1 MAVVLLPNGMQ
12 QFIDGDGVPLAGGW
26 VYFYEPNTS
35 PPEFRDTWSDIDQI
49 GTNTNPI
56 HLDADGRAT
65 IWGSGIYR
73 QVLQDSL
80 HNEIWDKITSTG
92 TDATFTNKV
101 FLLIFIEGAPALGE
115 VYPVINAPADGTL
128 WTLPA
133 GLPGSVFSVEVNPT
147 ADSVFTLTVNGVAK
161 GTITMNSAGV
171 ATVSFPLAV
180 TLLSA
185 EQLRLVSPSP
195 QDPTLEGFAGTLVL
209 TVS

>member
-35 PPEFRDTWSDIDQI
+35 PPEFRDTWLDIDQI

-92 TDATFTNKV
+92 TEASLSNLV
-101 FLLIFIEGAPALGE
+101 YPPVFIEGKPADGE
-115 VYPVINAPADGTL
+115 VYPVFNSPGGVTVII
-128 WTLPA
+128 PA
-133 GLPGSVFSVEVNPT
+133 GLTNSIFTVEINPT
-147 ADSVFTLTVNGVAK
+147 ADSVFTITVNNVTK
-161 GTITMNSAGV
+161 GTVMFNSSGV
-171 ATVSFPLAV
+171 PTVSFPAAV
-180 TLLSA
+180 TMLA
-185 EQLRLVSPSP
+185 ADQLRLISPSP
-195 QDPTLEGFAGTLVL
+195 QDATLEGFAGTFVMA
-209 TVS
+209 VS

>member
-35 PPEFRDTWSDIDQI
+35 PPEFKDTWSDIDQT

-56 HLDADGRAT
+56 ELDADGRAT

-92 TDATFTNKV
+92 TAAELSNFIYPPV
-101 FLLIFIEGAPALGE
+101 FIEGKPADGE
-115 VYPVINAPADGTL
+115 VYPVFNNPGGITIVIPADL
-128 WTLPA
+128 VN
-133 GLPGSVFSVEVNPT
+133 SIFSVEINPT
-147 ADSVFTLTVNGVAK
+147 SDSIFTITVNNVIR
-161 GTITMNSAGV
+161 GTVTFNSAGV
-171 ATVSFPLAV
+171 ATVSFPSAV
-180 TLLSA
+180 TMLA
-185 EQLRLVSPSP
+185 GDQLRLISPSP
-195 QDPTLEGFAGTLVL
+195 QDATLEGFAGTFVF
-209 TVS
+209 TVD